1 MRLVN
6 DLLTKTSSSIVII
19 GLVPF
24 FFISAPSFAQ
34 STAYEQSIL
43 DWRQE
48 RVASLKSENG
58 WLNLAGLFWLE
69 EGDNSFGAGKSNKI
83 VYPEGKCAAQLGHF
97 TLKNGEV
104 WLNIL
109 PGAEVTANGHPITE
123 PLRVYPSE
131 QPVAMQSGP
140 LRWFVIKREDKYGI
154 RLRDLEHAAV
164 QSFTGIDNYPVDSAW
179 RVRAYL
185 EPAVDKKIPIANV
198 LGQTLMLDCPG
209 TMVFTLHGATYRL
222 DALEEGDELF
232 IIFSDET
239 SGVETYGAGRF
250 VYAAR
255 PGADGFTTLDFNK
268 AYNPPCAFTAFATCP
283 LPPRQNWL
291 AVSVM
296 AGERNWGH

>member
-1 MRLVN
+1 MMNRISILS
-6 DLLTKTSSSIVII
+6 LFALCTSFSVQ
-19 GLVPF
+19 
-24 FFISAPSFAQ
+24 AQ
-34 STAYEQSIL
+34 DHSYEQSIL
-43 DWRQE
+43 GWRQE

-58 WLNLAGLFWLE
+58 WLNLAGLFWLG
-69 EGDNSFGAGKSNKI
+69 EGDNSFGADKSNKI

-104 WLNIL
+104 WLEVFA
-109 PGAEVTANGHPITE
+109 GAEVTANGHPVTE

-131 QPVAMQSGP
+131 KPVAMQSGP
-140 LRWFVIKREDKYGI
+140 LRWFVIKREEKYGI

-164 QSFTGIDNYPVDSAW
+164 QSFTGIDNYPIDSAW

-198 LGQTLMLDCPG
+198 LGQTLMMDCPG
-209 TMVFTLHGATYRL
+209 TLVFTIHGATYRL
-222 DALEEGDELF
+222 DALVEGDELF
-232 IIFSDET
+232 IIFADET

-255 PGADGFTTLDFNK
+255 PGPDGFTILDFNK

-291 AVSVM
+291 PVSVV
-296 AGERNWGH
+296 AGERNWEH